1 MCLGFSAR
9 MTILITIIH
18 VVVCLFLIGVVLLQ
32 SGKSA
37 DLAATFGGAGSQAA
51 FGPRGAATLLSKV
64 TTWCAVVF
72 MLTSITLSIFASRRV
87 SGSSSVTSGE
97 KTAPANQ
104 APARTPSAPPATPS
118 NPAPQQK

>member
-1 MCLGFSAR
+1 MSAVV
-9 MTILITIIH
+9 ILITVIH
-18 VVVCLFLIGVVLLQ
+18 IVVSLILIGIVLLQ

-72 MLTSITLSIFASRRV
+72 MLTSITLSIFASRRAT
-87 SGSSSVTSGE
+87 STSVTSGE
-97 KTAPANQ
+97 RSVPTSQ
-104 APARTPSAPPATPS
+104 APARTPTAPPATPS
-118 NPAPQQK
+118 SPAPQQK

>member
-1 MCLGFSAR
+1 
-9 MTILITIIH
+9 MTIFITIIH

-72 MLTSITLSIFASRRV
+72 MLTSITLSIFASRRAA
-87 SGSSSVTSGE
+87 GSSVTTGE
-97 KTAPANQ
+97 RTAPANQ
-104 APARTPSAPPATPS
+104 APARTPTAPPGTPS
-118 NPAPQQK
+118 SPAPQQK